1 MFYDRFEVNFHFQ
14 IMKTL
19 KIHEIVIIIIIIII
33 ILIIIKKFIVIMY
46 FHCFAIELF
55 VPSYKFSELILPNFY
70 AHSVNEVIRKKILFE
85 ILSCLTHSI
94 LVEKF

>member
-1 MFYDRFEVNFHFQ
+1 M
-14 IMKTL
+14 T
-19 KIHEIVIIIIIIII
+19 
-33 ILIIIKKFIVIMY
+33 
-46 FHCFAIELF
+46 
-55 VPSYKFSELILPNFY
+55 SYKFSELILPNFY